1 MNTTTEHKI
10 SSEESKQIA
19 ATILMQLGGRR
30 FLVMTGSKPKYCD
43 QYMSMYQLTR
53 NKVNAKYMEIT
64 LNSLDLYDI
73 VFFSVD
79 KDFNRILKAER
90 TGIYNDMLQE
100 TFTEVTG
107 LYTHL

>member
-1 MNTTTEHKI
+1 M
-10 SSEESKQIA
+10 
-19 ATILMQLGGRR
+19 
-30 FLVMTGSKPKYCD
+30 VMTGSKPKYCD
-43 QYMSMYQLTR
+43 QYRSMYELTR
-53 NKVNAKYMEIT
+53 NKVGAKYMEIT

-79 KDFNRILKAER
+79 KEFNRIIKAECN
-90 TGIYNDMLQE
+90 GIYNDALQS